1 MVVNVYR
8 VVLAASLAVVF
19 GCGDTAPESSL
30 PGEVVR
36 SSMRRRAPSEELG
49 DVRALARNDADFAF
63 ELLRELPSDENLFFA
78 PHSISTALAM
88 TYAGA
93 AGSTAREMREALHFA
108 QEPEV
113 LHQAFNTLDQ
123 LLASR
128 GEGQPDTDGEPFRL
142 SVVDGLF
149 AQRGFP
155 LRDRYLD
162 DLARW
167 YGAEVALLDF
177 AADPESARGAINA
190 WAAEATEGRV
200 EELLSARAV
209 GPSTRFVA
217 VDALTFRA
225 AWKHRFSERATMD
238 RPFTRLDGST
248 VSVPTMWGESAVGFA
263 EGAGWRATRIP
274 YVGDAV
280 SLLAVV
286 PDDLA
291 AFEEELD
298 AERIE
303 HIAGQVE
310 RGFVYVALPRFAI
323 RSRLE
328 LEDALRGLGMREAFD
343 DADFS
348 SLSSDER
355 LALGGVVHEAF
366 VRVDEE
372 GTEAVGATASTGTS
386 ISVSPTLRIDRPFL
400 FFIPDQE
407 TGAVLFV
414 GRVVDPSA

>member
-190 WAAEATEGRV
+190 WVEDATRMRI
-200 EELLSARAV
+200 EELLPE
-209 GPSTRFVA
+209 GA
-217 VDALTFRA
+217 VDRDTVLVLANAVYFNA
-225 AWKHRFSERATMD
+225 AWAEPFPAESTAEA
-238 RPFTRLDGST
+238 PFTRLDGSS
-248 VSVPTMWGESAVGFA
+248 VSVPTMRGQATRGVA
-263 EGAGWRATRIP
+263 EGEGWEAVELPYAGEEVAML
-274 YVGDAV
+274 V
-280 SLLAVV
+280 VV

-291 AFEEELD
+291 AFEAELD
-298 AERIE
+298 AERLEAI
-303 HIAGQVE
+303 
-310 RGFVYVALPRFAI
+310 VAALAEEDVSLSMPRFEV
-323 RSRLE
+323 RSRFSLVE
-328 LEDALRGLGMREAFD
+328 PLRALGMVEAFEL
-343 DADFS
+343 AD
-348 SLSSDER
+348 LSNLSPEGG
-355 LALGGVVHEAF
+355 LAITDVLHEGVVS
-366 VRVDEE
+366 VDEE
-372 GTEAVGATASTGTS
+372 GTEAAAATAVIVGRV
-386 ISVSPTLRIDRPFL
+386 SVPRSVVIDRPFL
-400 FFIPDQE
+400 FFIRDQE